1 MSQQSE
7 SPLTKLKRI
16 DPEFHKA
23 FLTLSYSGTPTPAPL
38 DPKTKSLISLAIHVA
53 LGFGEKVKSG
63 DSEKL
68 GVAEIARANGAT
80 DDEIKQVVRLAFITR
95 GFPALNTGLGAF

>member
-7 SPLTKLKRI
+7 SPLAKLKRI

-23 FLTLSYSGTPTPAPL
+23 FLTLSYSQTPVPGPL

-63 DSEKL
+63 DSERL
-68 GVAEIARANGAT
+68 GVAELARAQGAT
-80 DDEIKQVVRLAFITR
+80 DDEIKHVIRLAFISR
-95 GFPALNTGLGAF
+95 GFPALSTGLDAF